1 MRDSTLAF
9 QEPSGEMVGLDFY
22 FGSLSSADAI
32 EAVTK
37 QCLESGGV
45 FGNTI
50 YVAEF
55 EGARDSSFEGIYSD
69 EVGRRQI
76 SIDSLPLC
84 LSDKNKRVVRI
95 PIKGAIGIDTSTAD
109 VVTFNSISKAASV
122 CDSHPVSI
130 VAEGWFFSTPGY
142 EQKALR
148 SGERCWR
155 RFLRYCQT
163 LEPDYAAILN
173 ENSLPSFRDL
183 KDAKDCRCF
192 CDFFVSAKIY
202 GERLVSQLEG
212 MYPDAYVERV
222 GKGIFI
228 SVSAVYNPKK
238 LKINR
243 LDALKRSAVVSKM
256 LSVKHTA

>member
-1 MRDSTLAF
+1 
-9 QEPSGEMVGLDFY
+9 
-22 FGSLSSADAI
+22 
-32 EAVTK
+32 
-37 QCLESGGV
+37 
-45 FGNTI
+45 
-50 YVAEF
+50 
-55 EGARDSSFEGIYSD
+55 
-69 EVGRRQI
+69 
-76 SIDSLPLC
+76 
-84 LSDKNKRVVRI
+84 
-95 PIKGAIGIDTSTAD
+95 
-109 VVTFNSISKAASV
+109 
-122 CDSHPVSI
+122 VSI

-148 SGERCWR
+148 SGERCSR
-155 RFLRYCQT
+155 RFLRYCQA

-222 GKGIFI
+222 EKGIFI
-228 SVSAVYNPKK
+228 SVSAVYNPKR
-238 LKINR
+238 LKIDR
-243 LDALKRSAVVSKM
+243 LDALKRSAIVSKM